1 MRWLTKIPRLGP
13 PACVLWVT
21 MGLAFAGADDD
32 FAAWENEQERVRERI
47 AAVNEGALEF
57 LGTSP
62 DGAVHHHA
70 GRILIDAQS
79 LEDGWVTLE
88 QCHANL
94 DQVAEAQILFSPERS
109 RALTV
114 ASVRNIGRAYAE
126 DSSIQLRG
134 IGADSSVCVRLETR
148 ALHRIDEGVFELQN
162 GPFMRRFLD
171 GYYPLRVSLRIDYPR
186 DLELA
191 DYSPAEQPGF
201 TVVASA
207 GHVELEALFEGRLR
221 TAFRFLRK

>member
-62 DGAVHHHA
+62 DAAVHHHA

-126 DSSIQLRG
+126 GSSIQ
-134 IGADSSVCVRLETR
+134 S
-148 ALHRIDEGVFELQN
+148 
-162 GPFMRRFLD
+162 
-171 GYYPLRVSLRIDYPR
+171 
-186 DLELA
+186 
-191 DYSPAEQPGF
+191 
-201 TVVASA
+201 
-207 GHVELEALFEGRLR
+207 
-221 TAFRFLRK
+221 